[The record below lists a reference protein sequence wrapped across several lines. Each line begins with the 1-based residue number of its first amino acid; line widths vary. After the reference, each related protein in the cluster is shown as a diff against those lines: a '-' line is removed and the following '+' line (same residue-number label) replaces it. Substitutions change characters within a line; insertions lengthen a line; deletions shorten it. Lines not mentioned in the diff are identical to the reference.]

1 MIFKTASPTS
11 PDVLITIDSVPT
23 NYLSL
28 QRISIEEKE
37 NNHNLVVLDF
47 SGLAPNTLFDFV
59 DKPININIS
68 FASLGGVD
76 FYGYIGFLEPH
87 SETNNGLVNQSPFQ
101 ITRMY
106 CFGASYIMKSK
117 KSKAWENVTI
127 SDIAKTI
134 ADTYKFSVSVPKDLY
149 RFPRLVQSSK
159 SDWEFLKE
167 TCNTLGYSI
176 NARGTHLHIWDPFQ
190 AMNQRISYA
199 MLKTIAGLSGNVS
212 PNVGQVLN
220 FDATIGNVSTTGE
233 RTPETLHILDK
244 NNVVLSVGGDLNK
257 EISGLGTPL
266 ESPFTDTLS
275 KNADSYEMANK
286 FVMGSLRNKFSMSA
300 TVQITGNPTIKPG
313 GIVKL
318 DKYNTDFDGFWYVR
332 SARHEITHSQLVTT
346 LEMVKDSIGDATYTT
361 EVAEGYATPPVPS
374 LLNKRWV
381 SSTNY
386 INSY

>member
-11 PDVLITIDSVPT
+11 PDVSITIDNVPT

-37 NNHNLVVLDF
+37 NNHNLVILDF
-47 SGLAPNTLFDFV
+47 SGLDPNSLFDFV
-59 DKPININIS
+59 DKPIYINIS
-68 FASLGGVD
+68 FPSLGGVT
-76 FYGYIGFLEPH
+76 FHGYIGFLEPH
-87 SETNNGLVNQSPFQ
+87 SETNNGLVNQSAFQ

-106 CFGASYIMKSK
+106 CFGASYMMKSK

-134 ADTYKFSVSVPKDLY
+134 ADTYKFSVSVPKDPY

-176 NARGTHLHIWDPFQ
+176 SARGTHLHIWDPFQ
-190 AMNQRISYA
+190 AMNHRISYA
-199 MLKTIAGLSGNVS
+199 VLKTIAGLNGNVS

-220 FDATIGNVSTTGE
+220 FDATIGNVSTGGE
-233 RTPETLHILDK
+233 RTPETIHILDK

-257 EISGLGTPL
+257 ETSGLGTPL

-300 TVQITGNPTIKPG
+300 IVQITGNPTIKPG

-332 SARHEITHSQLVTT
+332 SARHDITHSQLVTT

-361 EVAEGYATPPVPS
+361 EGTEDYVSPPTPS
-374 LLNKRWV
+374 LINKRWI

-386 INSY
+386 VNTY

>member
-1 MIFKTASPTS
+1 MIFKTESPLS
-11 PDVLITIDSVPT
+11 PDVSITIDSVPT

-28 QRISIEEKE
+28 QRISIEEQE

-47 SGLAPNTLFDFV
+47 SGLAPETFFDFI
-59 DKPININIS
+59 DKPISIDIS
-68 FASLGGVD
+68 FPTLGGVS

-87 SETNNGLVNQSPFQ
+87 SETKSGLVNQSAFQ

-134 ADTYKFSVSVPKDLY
+134 ADTYKFSVSVPNDSY

-176 NARGTHLHIWDPFQ
+176 SARGTHIHIWDPFQ
-190 AMNQRISYA
+190 AMNHRISYA
-199 MLKTIAGLSGNVS
+199 VLKTIAGLNGNVS
-212 PNVGQVLN
+212 PNVGQILN
-220 FDATIGNVSTTGE
+220 FDATIGNVSTAGE
-233 RTPETLHILDK
+233 RTPETIHILDK
-244 NNVVLSVGGDLNK
+244 SNAILSVGGNLNK
-257 EISGLGTPL
+257 ETSGLGTPL

-275 KNADSYEMANK
+275 KNADSYEMADK
-286 FVMGSLRNKFSMSA
+286 FIMGSLRTKFSMSA
-300 TVQITGNPTIKPG
+300 IVQITGNPTIKPG
-313 GIVKL
+313 GIIKL
-318 DKYNTDFDGFWYVR
+318 DKYDTSFDGFWYVR

-346 LEMVKDSIGDATYTT
+346 LELIKDGIGDSTPTSTVVQEYK
-361 EVAEGYATPPVPS
+361 TPPVPS
-374 LLNKRWV
+374 LINKRWI

-386 INSY
+386 VSTY

>member
-11 PDVLITIDSVPT
+11 PDVSITIDNVPT

-28 QRISIEEKE
+28 QRISIEEEE
-37 NNHNLVVLDF
+37 NNHNLVILDF
-47 SGLAPNTLFDFV
+47 SGLAPDTLFDFV
-59 DKPININIS
+59 DKPINVNIS
-68 FASLGGVD
+68 FPSLGGVN

-87 SETNNGLVNQSPFQ
+87 SETKSGLVNQSAFQ

-106 CFGASYIMKSK
+106 CFGASYAMKSK

-134 ADTYKFSVSVPKDLY
+134 ADTYKFSVSVPKDPY

-167 TCNTLGYSI
+167 TCNTLGYSL

-190 AMNQRISYA
+190 AMNHRISYA
-199 MLKTIAGLSGNVS
+199 VLKTIAGLSGNVS

-257 EISGLGTPL
+257 ETSGLGTPL
-266 ESPFTDTLS
+266 ESSFTDTLS

-286 FVMGSLRNKFSMSA
+286 FIMGSLRKKFSMSA
-300 TVQITGNPTIKPG
+300 VVQITGNPTIKPG

-318 DKYNTDFDGFWYVR
+318 DKYNTSFDGFWYVR

-346 LEMVKDSIGDATYTT
+346 LEMAKDSIGAATYTT
-361 EVAEGYATPPVPS
+361 EVAEEYTTPPTPS
-374 LLNKRWV
+374 LIDNRWV

-386 INSY
+386 VNTY

>member
-11 PDVLITIDSVPT
+11 PDVSITIDNVPT

-37 NNHNLVVLDF
+37 NNHNLVILDF

-68 FASLGGVD
+68 FPSLGGVN

-87 SETNNGLVNQSPFQ
+87 SETKDGLVNKSAFQ

-106 CFGASYIMKSK
+106 CFGTSYIMKSK

-134 ADTYKFSVSVPKDLY
+134 ADIYKFSVSVPKDPY

-167 TCNTLGYSI
+167 TCNILGYSLS
-176 NARGTHLHIWDPFQ
+176 ARGTHLHIWDPFQ
-190 AMNQRISYA
+190 AMNHRISYA
-199 MLKTIAGLSGNVS
+199 VLKTITGLNGNVS

-220 FDATIGNVSTTGE
+220 FDATIGNVSTVGE

-244 NNVVLSVGGDLNK
+244 NNVILSVGGDLNK
-257 EISGLGTPL
+257 ETSGLGTPL
-266 ESPFTDTLS
+266 ESLFTDTVS

-286 FVMGSLRNKFSMSA
+286 FILGSLRHAFSMSA
-300 TVQITGNPTIKPG
+300 LVQISGNPTIKPG

-332 SARHEITHSQLVTT
+332 SARHDITHSQLVTT
-346 LEMVKDSIGDATYTT
+346 LEIVKDSIGDANYTKEVT
-361 EVAEGYATPPVPS
+361 EDYAIPPTPS
-374 LLNKRWV
+374 LINKRWV

-386 INSY
+386 VNTY